1 MTRMKVALTWMSGF
15 PKMGVMIEIESTSL
29 SLRFRFK
36 NKSLGFT

>member
-1 MTRMKVALTWMSGF
+1 MKAALTRLSGF
-15 PKMGVMIEIESTSL
+15 PKMEVLIEIELSSL